1 MTTSSTFITSE
12 HEETA
17 LTLKALAH
25 PARLAILDYL
35 SQHKS
40 CYCGDLTPQLPL
52 AQSTVSQHLKALK
65 EAQLI
70 DGTIEG
76 VRSCY
81 CISQKGMELMQTKVI
96 PLLHRMNTT
105 VSQKCC

>member
-17 LTLKALAH
+17 RTLKALAH
-25 PARLAILDYL
+25 PARLAILNYL
-35 SQHKS
+35 AQRRS
-40 CYCGDLTPQLPL
+40 CYCGDLTHQLPL

-70 DGTIEG
+70 DSIIEG
-76 VRSCY
+76 VQSCY
-81 CISQKGMELMQTKVI
+81 CISQKGIELMQNKVI
-96 PLLHRMNTT
+96 PLLQRMNTT